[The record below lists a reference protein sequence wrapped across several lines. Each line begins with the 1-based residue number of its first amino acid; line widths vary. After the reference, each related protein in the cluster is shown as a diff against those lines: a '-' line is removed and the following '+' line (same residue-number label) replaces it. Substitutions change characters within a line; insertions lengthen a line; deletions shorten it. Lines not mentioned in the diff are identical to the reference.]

1 MSAVESFIEKTKNA
15 TKARSKEIRITLQE
29 AQILSAELSG
39 MLAKENKLLDKIVKL
54 QDTVLLETAP
64 SSPTGDITMDGGSFK
79 Q

>member
-39 MLAKENKLLDKIVKL
+39 MLAKENKLLDKIIKL
-54 QDTVLLETAP
+54 QDNVITVDKPAP
-64 SSPTGDITMDGGSFK
+64 AGDTIMDGGSF
-79 Q
+79 